1 MGPVKMCPLMH
12 GTVFTDPYPDGY
24 IHGKN
29 PAICPKGCLPSVNPD
44 KGMDHLE
51 VLVRDAKEYI
61 EIYHHEH
68 NSPPAVK

>member
-1 MGPVKMCPLMH
+1 MCPLMH

-51 VLVRDAKEYI
+51 VLVRDAKEY
-61 EIYHHEH
+61 
-68 NSPPAVK
+68 